1 MKTFLPSRCFA
12 RDLKWIIPAS
22 LGVGAFLSALDGGT
36 WWIGWLAYS
45 FILALGLSALAALW
59 RRAGAGRTLAWMLLL
74 TLFLRLGLG
83 IALTYILPV
92 AGYPTDVQ
100 QAGYVFRDAFTR
112 DTQAWSLANSNH
124 PVLSSFA
131 KSYRVGAAHSAD
143 QYGGLLALSALV
155 YRYLSPDIHRPWLI
169 ILLAAL
175 VAAIGVALTW
185 KAARQAWGA
194 SVGAFAAW
202 IMALYPESILLGS
215 SQMREPFLITF
226 IAMLFLGA
234 VTWQARRRTAIAWMA
249 GGLAGMLL
257 FSPGVAIFALLVTGG
272 FLWLRRGVHI
282 SWRLALAVPGVGIAA
297 VLLLWLGL
305 ARGSLA
311 GASLFETLANW
322 LGYSAQWDL
331 YLTQRASDGLQPLF
345 DALPKFLHLPLVT
358 AYGLFQ
364 PVLPAAIADPAP
376 WPWYTL
382 AIFRALGWYALLPLL
397 IFALI
402 ASWKVAPKNE
412 RRAWLWLWLATWG
425 WIVLS
430 SARAGG
436 DQWDN
441 PRYRVILI
449 LFQAAL
455 AAGAWTYWRAARS
468 PWFGRILAVEGVF
481 LVLFGYWYADRY
493 TDWPLWSLSF
503 LQVVLGIAF
512 IGFLIL
518 LGGWGWDRREK
529 RKKLVE

>member
-1 MKTFLPSRCFA
+1 MKTFL
-12 RDLKWIIPAS
+12 RDLRWLLPAS
-22 LGVGAFLSALDGGT
+22 LGLGAFLSALDGGT

-45 FILALGLSALAALW
+45 FLLALGLSALAALW
-59 RRAGAGRTLAWMLLL
+59 RRTGAGRTLAWMLFL

-100 QAGYVFRDAFTR
+100 QAGYIFRDAFTR
-112 DTQAWSLANSNH
+112 DVQAWNLARSTQ
-124 PVLSSFA
+124 PIWEAFD
-131 KSYRVGAAHSAD
+131 KSYQVGAVHSSD
-143 QYGGLLALSALV
+143 QYGGLLALSALT
-155 YRYLSPDIHRPWLI
+155 YRTLSPDIHRPWLI
-169 ILLAAL
+169 ILLSSL
-175 VAAIGVALTW
+175 TAAIGVALIW

-202 IMALYPESILLGS
+202 IMALYPESLLLGS

-234 VTWQARRRTAIAWMA
+234 VIWQERRRAAIAWMA

-257 FSPGVAIFALLVTGG
+257 FSPGVAVFALPVTAGWMWLQGG
-272 FLWLRRGVHI
+272 GRV
-282 SWRLALAVPGVGIAA
+282 SWRAVLIVLGAGLAA
-297 VLLLWLGL
+297 VVLLWLGL

-331 YLTQRASDGLQPLF
+331 YLTQHTSDGLQPLF

-364 PVLPAAIADPAP
+364 PVLPAAFADPAP

-382 AIFRALGWYALLPLL
+382 AVFRALGWYALLPLL

-402 ASWKVAPKNE
+402 AFWKAEPKNE

-441 PRYRVILI
+441 PRYRVILL

-455 AAGAWTYWRAARS
+455 AAKALTWQRERRD
-468 PWFGRILAVEGVF
+468 PWLGRLLAVEGVF
-481 LVLFGYWYADRY
+481 LALFGYWYADRY
-493 TDWPLWSLSF
+493 TDWPLLSLSF
-503 LQVVLGIAF
+503 PVIVIIIIA
-512 IGFLIL
+512 IAAAIL
-518 LGGWGWDRREK
+518 LGGWVWDRRKGKCPREK
-529 RKKLVE
+529 A